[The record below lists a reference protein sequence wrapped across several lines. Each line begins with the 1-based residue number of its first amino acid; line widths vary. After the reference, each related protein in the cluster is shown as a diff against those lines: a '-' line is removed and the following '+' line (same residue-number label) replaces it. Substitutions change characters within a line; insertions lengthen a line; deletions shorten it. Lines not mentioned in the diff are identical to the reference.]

1 VEGVEILIHALRSI
15 RRSFFAR
22 GIGFLRF
29 CHAAA
34 GLDCV
39 FEHML
44 APCSDG

>member
-29 CHAAA
+29 CQAVA
-34 GLDCV
+34 GLGWV

-44 APCSDG
+44 APWSGG